1 MLFLMQMLMS
11 MQVFHWSLALLGMI
25 LTFGMTWVVDVRF
38 AGASWFAFVILLVVF
53 FLFRERFDQNWGH
66 IGQAILFHQGP
77 P

>member
-1 MLFLMQMLMS
+1 

-53 FLFRERFDQNWGH
+53 FFFRS
-66 IGQAILFHQGP
+66 AAACLLSAVCLL
-77 P
+77 